1 MKQLWAPWR
10 MEYIQGEA
18 GKGEGCVFCG
28 LGDPSNDPGRLILRR
43 GDHAFVLMNKFPY
56 SNGHLMVA
64 PYRHTCDPGVLSDV
78 EALEMHRL
86 LNLAR
91 DVLQE
96 KFSPQ
101 GFNVGMNLGQIAG
114 AGVTDHLHMHIV
126 PRWSGD
132 TNFMPV
138 FADVRVIPQH
148 LQATYDYLAP
158 AFSKNAQAG
167 GDGVNPAFG
176 DGD

>member
-10 MEYIQGEA
+10 MDYIRGESEKPDT
-18 GKGEGCVFCG
+18 GCIFCVRDCCGE
-28 LGDPSNDPGRLILRR
+28 DRDRLILHR
-43 GDHAFVLMNKFPY
+43 GEQAFVLMNKYPY
-56 SNGHLMVA
+56 TNGHLMIA
-64 PYRHTCDPGVLSDV
+64 PYRHTADPAELTDA

-86 LNLAR
+86 LVLCR
-91 DVLQE
+91 DVLSE
-96 KFSPQ
+96 RIAPQ

-114 AGVTDHLHMHIV
+114 AGIADHLHLHLV

-148 LQATYDYLAP
+148 LEATYEHLAP
-158 AFSKNAQAG
+158 AFTGRKR
-167 GDGVNPAFG
+167 
-176 DGD
+176 

>member
-10 MEYIQGEA
+10 MSYILGESEKPER
-18 GKGEGCVFCG
+18 GCIFCVRDIHGEERE
-28 LGDPSNDPGRLILRR
+28 RLILYR
-43 GDHAFVLMNKFPY
+43 GENVFVVMNKYPY
-56 SNGHLMVA
+56 TNGHLMIA
-64 PYRHTCDPGVLSDV
+64 PYRHTADPGELTEA

-86 LNLAR
+86 LVMCR
-91 DVLQE
+91 RVLQE
-96 KFSPQ
+96 RIAPH

-114 AGVTDHLHMHIV
+114 AGIADHLHLHIV

-148 LQATYDYLAP
+148 LETTYEHLVS
-158 AFSKNAQAG
+158 AFPRSER
-167 GDGVNPAFG
+167 
-176 DGD
+176 